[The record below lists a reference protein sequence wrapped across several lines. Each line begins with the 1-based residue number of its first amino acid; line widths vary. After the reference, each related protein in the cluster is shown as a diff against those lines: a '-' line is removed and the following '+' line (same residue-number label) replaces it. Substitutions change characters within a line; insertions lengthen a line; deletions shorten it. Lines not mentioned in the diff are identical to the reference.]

1 MNIFIELQKYLYKD
15 FFKISKLEQHLV
27 SSGSEFQNLVAD
39 TWKVLAPSDS
49 LLYFG
54 QIIFKD
60 PYLLCLSVERM
71 SMFRLSNSRI

>member
-39 TWKVLAPSDS
+39 T
-49 LLYFG
+49 
-54 QIIFKD
+54 
-60 PYLLCLSVERM
+60 
-71 SMFRLSNSRI
+71 